1 MSDYTRIAELVAL
14 HGFHSAKAEQHH
26 DKASEAL
33 KKAQEACD
41 HPASKTSS
49 KQRED
54 DYGKPIGSVETHT
67 CLICGFQRE
76 EVV

>member
-1 MSDYTRIAELVAL
+1 MVDYTRIAELVAL
-14 HGFHSAKAEQHH
+14 HADALAKAEQHSAL
-26 DKASEAL
+26 ASEAL
-33 KKAQEACD
+33 RKAHAACD